1 MECSLILVG
10 TELLNGGMIDTNSL
24 YMAQELNKYGVKI
37 VRKFVVGDREND
49 LMKTLEFAKKT
60 SDLIIMSGG
69 LGPTEDDIT
78 KSVIAKFLDKKLIV
92 NPEELE
98 EIKEKFKKVNIEFLR
113 KNHREVEKPEG
124 AISIKNDVGMAPAIY
139 IDGIAAFPGV
149 PKELYNMFP
158 KFLKYYFK
166 EKNINPVYIKDIIVF
181 GIAESIVEEKVKKFF
196 VEPNIEY
203 EFLIKNYGII
213 IRMQSTLSEK
223 NKVEK
228 IKEKIY
234 NSIGDYI
241 IGEDAK
247 KIEENIIEILRKK
260 KYMISVA
267 ESCSGGELASRFINI
282 SGVSDVFFEGIV
294 TYSNLS
300 KEKRLNISKEKIEK
314 YGAVS
319 EIVAE
324 EMVKGLK
331 TNVGISITGL
341 AGPTGGSLEKPVGLV
356 YVGLKINDKIKSI
369 KYNFTGDRNQIRLKA
384 VNYSL
389 FELYKILKEDD
400 KK

>member
-149 PKELYNMFP
+149 PKELHNMFP

-267 ESCSGGELASRFINI
+267 ESCSGGELASRFINV

-389 FELYKILKEDD
+389 FELYKILKEDE